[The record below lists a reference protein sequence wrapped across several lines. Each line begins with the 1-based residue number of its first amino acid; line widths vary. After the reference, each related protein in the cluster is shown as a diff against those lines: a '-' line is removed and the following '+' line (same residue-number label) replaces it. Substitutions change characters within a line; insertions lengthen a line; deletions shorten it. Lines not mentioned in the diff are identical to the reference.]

1 MDKLCVNKKVGGSG
15 VVFLILYIDYIL
27 LIGKNISLL

>member
-1 MDKLCVNKKVGGSG
+1 MDKPCVNKKIGGSG